1 LNYNNF
7 LVISRRAILASCLA
21 VVPGCRP
28 RRGSGFPGYAFVAIE
43 ESQALAVVDLTSF
56 TLVKHIPLGAPPTA
70 VVAHPGRGAVYALT
84 PLAGTLHEIDLTRL
98 AVRRKLAVARAATSM
113 RLAHDGGALW
123 VLCGDPPRLA
133 RVLLERFQAGA
144 NIPLPALP
152 VDFDLS
158 RDGRFSAVSFGAA
171 GLVCFVDLQAGR
183 AREPVRAGDDIGTV
197 RFRLPDGKHLL
208 AADLGRRLVA
218 ILEAPSGKVITNL
231 PVAVKPEHFCMK
243 PDGGE
248 VFITGEGM
256 DAVIILDPYRTQVS
270 ETLLAGR
277 APAAMAISNS
287 PQYLFVTNPPSGDV
301 TIFDVD
307 TRRVIAV
314 VAVGSEPAY
323 VTMTPDPDGQY
334 ALILNRRSGNMA
346 VIRIAAIVPGRAR
359 RAALFTTIPLGSKP
373 VSAAILG
380 V

>member
-28 RRGSGFPGYAFVAIE
+28 RRGSGFPGYAFVAVE

-70 VVAHPGRGAVYALT
+70 VVAHPGRRAVYALT
-84 PLAGTLHEIDLTRL
+84 PLTGTLYEIDPTRL
-98 AVRRKLAVARAATSM
+98 AVRRKLALARAATSL
-113 RLAHDGGALW
+113 RLAPDGEALW

-133 RVLLERFQAGA
+133 QVPLEQFKSGV
-144 NIPLPALP
+144 NIPLHAPP

-158 RDGRFSAVSFGAA
+158 RDGRFSAISFGAA
-171 GLVCFVDLQAGR
+171 GTVSFVDLKAAR
-183 AREPVRAGDDIGTV
+183 ASGPVRSGDDTGTV
-197 RFRLPDGKHLL
+197 RFRLPDGKQLL
-208 AADLGRRLVA
+208 VADVDQRLVS

-256 DAVIILDPYRTQVS
+256 DAVVILDPYRTQVS
-270 ETLLAGR
+270 ESLLAGR
-277 APAAMAISNS
+277 APAAMAILDS

-314 VAVGSEPAY
+314 VAVGSEPACI
-323 VTMTPDPDGQY
+323 TLTPDRQY
-334 ALILNRRSGNMA
+334 ALVLNRRSGNMA
-346 VIRIAAIVPGRAR
+346 VIRVAAIVPGRDR
-359 RAALFTTIPLGSKP
+359 RVALFTTIPLGSKP
-373 VSAAILG
+373 VSAAVLG